1 MFWLGNEWFTMAIA
15 LHFYHS
21 WQWGAVCGS
30 KVAGHW
36 NGSKALSFGGGNGVS
51 RAVAGSSRIGGGLCT
66 STGLGGSQGATN
78 CDGKGTYIV
87 FNAADTL
94 FISDLNS
101 QGKVFSHFTGC
112 KLRTVFCQGSV
123 FLLALSGF
131 NPFSFF
137 ILGCC
142 FFLVSFFFASYSVRD
157 NFSLFFADVNSL
169 SLMLVKH
176 DRKLTLITGVTC
188 RGLVYVRKCNFDCHV
203 RSKI

>member
-1 MFWLGNEWFTMAIA
+1 MEALCYWRINIVEFGWFISLLCQTFWILDFKSFYYNKLMFWLGNEWFTMAIA

-30 KVAGHW
+30 KAAGHW

-51 RAVAGSSRIGGGLCT
+51 RAVAGSSHIGGGLCT

-137 ILGCC
+137 ILRCC
-142 FFLVSFFFASYSVRD
+142 FFLVS
-157 NFSLFFADVNSL
+157 LFFC
-169 SLMLVKH
+169 
-176 DRKLTLITGVTC
+176 KL
-188 RGLVYVRKCNFDCHV
+188 
-203 RSKI
+203 